1 MKGIKFD
8 KNYTMTVANL
18 KKDILIK
25 IESLEDAFLLEEIH
39 RMLHD
44 ALPSGK
50 HYVLTGEQENALNDI
65 AVDID
70 KGEYVTHRQ
79 SENDLDQ
86 WLK

>member
-8 KNYTMTVANL
+8 KIYTMTVANL
-18 KKDILIK
+18 KKDILNK
-25 IESLEDAFLLEEIH
+25 IESLDDAFLLEEIH

-50 HYVLTGEQENALNDI
+50 HYVLTEEQEKTLNDV
-65 AVDID
+65 ALDMD